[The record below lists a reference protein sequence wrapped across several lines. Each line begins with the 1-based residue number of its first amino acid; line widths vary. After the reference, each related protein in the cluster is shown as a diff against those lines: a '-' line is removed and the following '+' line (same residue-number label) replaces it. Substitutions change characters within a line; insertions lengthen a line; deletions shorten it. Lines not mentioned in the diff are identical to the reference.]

1 MHIIVFVKLNFHKGG
16 GGLSTAIVRY
26 ERRNHFSLFGVP
38 EHAFLSLLDQRSFLR
53 HVTKL
58 MHVSI
63 TQSMNTY
70 ETINSDKL
78 DLNEISLPLLAEAR
92 TPTTVLIK
100 GTTLTPATVANITFN
115 NIHQAC
121 VHHFYL

>member
-1 MHIIVFVKLNFHKGG
+1 MHILFLSHLTCTKGEA
-16 GGLSTAIVRY
+16 LSTAIVRY

-38 EHAFLSLLDQRSFLR
+38 EHAFLSLLGRRSFLR
-53 HVTKL
+53 DVTNL
-58 MHVSI
+58 CMFSI

-70 ETINSDKL
+70 TTINSNKL
-78 DLNEISLPLLAEAR
+78 DLNEISLPLLAETR
-92 TPTTVLIK
+92 NPTTVLIK

-115 NIHQAC
+115 IHQAC

>member
-1 MHIIVFVKLNFHKGG
+1 
-16 GGLSTAIVRY
+16 
-26 ERRNHFSLFGVP
+26 
-38 EHAFLSLLDQRSFLR
+38 
-53 HVTKL
+53 
-58 MHVSI
+58 
-63 TQSMNTY
+63 MNTY

-78 DLNEISLPLLAEAR
+78 DLNEISLPLLAETR

-115 NIHQAC
+115 TYQAC

>member
-1 MHIIVFVKLNFHKGG
+1 
-16 GGLSTAIVRY
+16 
-26 ERRNHFSLFGVP
+26 
-38 EHAFLSLLDQRSFLR
+38 
-53 HVTKL
+53 
-58 MHVSI
+58 
-63 TQSMNTY
+63 MNTY

-115 NIHQAC
+115 NIHQAS
-121 VHHFYL
+121 VHHFYP